1 MRLSVD
7 QIRHAILH
15 PDWEVRDMAIG
26 YFQESFSSDPAAMP
40 RLIEAVQR
48 YGWDEACSPYTLYRP
63 LAQNAES
70 VAWLVDQL
78 RLPTPDPLR
87 ERLWKGWNRFLSWQL
102 NSAPT
107 ELLLP
112 YEDRLDDLVDL
123 DLECREN
130 IEKRLPLVEMDPESA
145 WRELQKFCEQ
155 SIADYELFEFAD
167 DDFMRFIEVILRDGN
182 RFADRVLA
190 LLAESTTDLC
200 EEDANYWMH
209 SAATQL
215 AGHLRLT
222 EAIPRLVE
230 LLEEDVDNDGQ
241 WYCYKCA
248 DALIRIGTD
257 DVIRAVAE
265 PFAQGSWDFRAISSR
280 VFEGVHSEFAV
291 ETGLELMARET
302 DDTLRTYLADGLLFQ
317 FDSAVIEPVRHL
329 ILRGQS
335 GADEDQLIRRLVAS
349 STLLG
354 VSIPESEP
362 WRERALEATTLYRQ
376 SLEEKLTE
384 EGRLPDDWDN
394 ELDELERVYESLD
407 DAFDNFEDDELD
419 EFQDEDD
426 EEFDEPFDDSIDEE
440 EDTVRPIVRA
450 DPKVGRNDPC
460 PCGSGKKFKNCCLNR
475 QKNPP
480 KIDW

>member
-7 QIRHAILH
+7 RIRQAIVH
-15 PDWEVRDMAIG
+15 PDWEVRDMALG
-26 YFQESFSSDPAAMP
+26 YFQESFSADPLAMP
-40 RLIEAVQR
+40 RLIEAVKT
-48 YGWDEACSPYTLYRP
+48 YGWADACSPYTLYRP
-63 LAQNAES
+63 LVQTAES
-70 VAWLVDQL
+70 VAWLVEQL
-78 RLPTPDPLR
+78 HLPNPDSSR
-87 ERLWKGWNRFLSWQL
+87 ARLWISWNRFLSRQL
-102 NSAPT
+102 NSAAT

-112 YEDRLDDLVDL
+112 YEDRLDDLECL

-130 IEKRLPLVEMDPESA
+130 IDKRLPLAELDPESA
-145 WRELQKFCEQ
+145 WRELQSFCEL
-155 SIADYELFEFAD
+155 SVADYGLIEYAE

-190 LLAESTTDLC
+190 LLAESTADLYD
-200 EEDANYWMH
+200 EDARYWMRA
-209 SAATQL
+209 AATQL
-215 AGHLRLT
+215 AGHLRLSA
-222 EAIPRLVE
+222 AIPRLVE
-230 LLEEDVDNDGQ
+230 LLEEDVDSDGQ

-265 PFAQGSWDFRAISSR
+265 PFAHSSWDFRSISSR

-291 ETGLELMARET
+291 ETGLALMAGET

-317 FDSAVIEPVRHL
+317 FDSTVIEPVRHL

-335 GADEDQLIRRLVAS
+335 GADEDQMIRRLVAA
-349 STLLG
+349 STLLE

-362 WRERALEATTLYRQ
+362 WRERALEATALHRQ
-376 SLEEKLTE
+376 SLEERLTE
-384 EGRLPDDWDN
+384 DGRLPDDWDN
-394 ELDELERVYESLD
+394 ELDELERVYGSLD
-407 DAFDNFEDDELD
+407 DAFDNFDNDEPD
-419 EFQDEDD
+419 EFLDEDD
-426 EEFDEPFDDSIDEE
+426 EDFDEPFDDPLDDDDS
-440 EDTVRPIVRA
+440 VRPIVRA